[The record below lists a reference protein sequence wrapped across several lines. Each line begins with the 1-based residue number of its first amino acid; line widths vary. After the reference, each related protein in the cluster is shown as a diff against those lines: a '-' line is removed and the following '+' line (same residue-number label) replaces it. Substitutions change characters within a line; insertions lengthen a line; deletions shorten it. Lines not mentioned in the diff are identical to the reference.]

1 MLSIK
6 SDRSYRS
13 DTNLHSE
20 HKEHGWALR
29 AIGQDLADILPKYL
43 EIEFTGQF
51 YVVRGQGKTG
61 GSPAVKKKVSVGKF
75 LGKLKSDEQENNP
88 QEQQSVP
95 FERTYPLAKIHLL
108 GEQGKSQRRDSP
120 LSPDIYVLGERLR
133 AVGKMI
139 EAEGGQLIRLTLDDY
154 RVAFKYRDSKG
165 EIHEEEHTTPELYRS
180 QKKGHPR
187 RFAGKERDTWGKVR
201 K

>member
-6 SDRSYRS
+6 SGRSDRS

-29 AIGQDLADILPKYL
+29 AIGQDLADILPKSL
-43 EIEFTGQF
+43 EIEFTGQL

-61 GSPAVKKKVSVGKF
+61 GSPAVKKTGTVGKL
-75 LGKLKSDEQENNP
+75 LGKLKSDEQEGNP
-88 QEQQSVP
+88 KEQQAVP

-165 EIHEEEHTTPELYRS
+165 EIHAEEHTTPELYRS

-187 RFAGKERDTWGKVR
+187 RLAGKERDTWGKVR

>member
-6 SDRSYRS
+6 SNRS
-13 DTNLHSE
+13 DTKLHSE

-43 EIEFTGQF
+43 EIEFTGQL

-61 GSPAVKKKVSVGKF
+61 GSQAVKKKGPVGKL
-75 LGKLKSDEQENNP
+75 LGKLKSDRKEGNP
-88 QEQQSVP
+88 QEQRAVP

-108 GEQGKSQRRDSP
+108 GEHGKSRRRNSP
-120 LSPDIYVLGERLR
+120 LSPDIHVLGERLR

-139 EAEGGQLIRLTLDDY
+139 EAEDGQLIRLTMDDY

-180 QKKGHPR
+180 QKKGHPQ
-187 RFAGKERDTWGKVR
+187 RFAGKERDVWEKVR